1 MDLTTLQLGPLWV
14 LSALSGT
21 GSRFSPREQSVFW
34 DILVEVALRTPE
46 PARSI
51 LTSLTEDRTGLLLV
65 FELDDRPLVSG
76 FAAVVRAL
84 ADVPEE
90 TALDYKV
97 ALLRVGTGLGRA
109 RGPYGETISGTDI
122 QLLLLVA
129 ELLDLRSPS
138 VAGEALV

>member
-1 MDLTTLQLGPLWV
+1 MDLPTLQLGPLWV

-21 GSRFSPREQSVFW
+21 GSRFSVREQRVFW
-34 DILVEVALRTPE
+34 DILVDVALRTPE

-51 LTSLTEDRTGLLLV
+51 LRSLTEDRGGLLLT

-84 ADVPEE
+84 GDVPAE

-97 ALLRVGTGLGRA
+97 ALLRIGTGLGRA
-109 RGPYGETISGTDI
+109 RGPYGESITGTDV

-129 ELLDLRSPS
+129 ELLELRPS
-138 VAGEALV
+138 SVPGEALV